1 MYVQVGTVR
10 GEDYDFQFSGRV
22 REGKL
27 QCRLNLEYVGD
38 DSQQETELT
47 EPEKQRYAH
56 FLDHSLTQCRARTAQ
71 VPHFSWRML
80 LLIESFWKAQHLF
93 NVATQDTSLWHS
105 HSQKMQNVLLIS
117 RRYGDDS

>member
-1 MYVQVGTVR
+1 MR

-47 EPEKQRYAH
+47 EPEKQRCAH
-56 FLDHSLTQCRARTAQ
+56 FLGNCLDCCRAGLCLASSSLMHKATA
-71 VPHFSWRML
+71 VEISL
-80 LLIESFWKAQHLF
+80 ESSAP
-93 NVATQDTSLWHS
+93 A
-105 HSQKMQNVLLIS
+105 
-117 RRYGDDS
+117 

>member
-1 MYVQVGTVR
+1 MR

-56 FLDHSLTQCRARTAQ
+56 YLSHCLYRCRAE
-71 VPHFSWRML
+71 PCLDSSISM
-80 LLIESFWKAQHLF
+80 EKA
-93 NVATQDTSLWHS
+93 T
-105 HSQKMQNVLLIS
+105 VL
-117 RRYGDDS
+117 

>member
-1 MYVQVGTVR
+1 MR

-47 EPEKQRYAH
+47 EPEKQRCAH
-56 FLDHSLTQCRARTAQ
+56 FLGHCLDCCRARQ
-71 VPHFSWRML
+71 CL
-80 LLIESFWKAQHLF
+80 
-93 NVATQDTSLWHS
+93 DTSIFMEKSTIVNSILES
-105 HSQKMQNVLLIS
+105 SAPAQCGN
-117 RRYGDDS
+117 

>member
-1 MYVQVGTVR
+1 MR

-47 EPEKQRYAH
+47 EPEKQRCAH
-56 FLDHSLTQCRARTAQ
+56 FLDHCLDGCRAGVCLGSPFFMEKGTI
-71 VPHFSWRML
+71 VCFVL
-80 LLIESFWKAQHLF
+80 ESSAP
-93 NVATQDTSLWHS
+93 A
-105 HSQKMQNVLLIS
+105 
-117 RRYGDDS
+117 